1 MKKLTFIFLGCIFAI
16 FLNVN
21 SFAQTTM
28 SQEGQYIFNSLGFY
42 IGGVLVAFMAAGF
55 CMLESGLV
63 TTKSVSTI
71 AAKNI
76 GKFAIC
82 SLIFFLVGYNLAYG
96 VPEGGFMGS
105 FSIWTDTTDAETGY
119 SGYSDWF
126 FQTMF
131 VCATASIVSGAV
143 AERIKIW
150 PFFIFAAIMAG
161 VIYPISMGW
170 QWGGGWL
177 ATSGFSDFAGS
188 TLVHACGGAAAL
200 AGVIVLGAR
209 EGRFGSRGE
218 KKSMQPFAASSIP
231 LVTLGTF
238 LLWFG
243 WFGFNGFSQLA
254 MGTFDDVNAISKI
267 AVNTHLAGAAGTVT
281 GAALT
286 RLIGGKT
293 DIVMM
298 LNGALAGLV
307 AITAE
312 PLTPGPITAMIIG
325 SIGAVIMY
333 YGTKLLENL
342 GLDDVVG
349 AIPVHMFAGIFGTLV
364 VPLTNSDT
372 SFGTQFVGVISVCV
386 FSFVLSWITFS
397 TLKSTIGL
405 RISKAAEKQ
414 GTDKAEVAEVY
425 GRVQDRHRESAILD
439 GRTYKKQNQFTF
451 LLHYGF

>member
-1 MKKLTFIFLGCIFAI
+1 MRKNFLILLSIFFTLVLTGTSSAE
-16 FLNVN
+16 
-21 SFAQTTM
+21 TTM

-82 SLIFFLVGYNLAYG
+82 SLIFFFCGYNLAYG
-96 VPEGGFMGS
+96 IPEGGFIGS
-105 FSIWTDTTDAETGY
+105 FSMWSDTSELATGY
-119 SGYSDWF
+119 SDYSDWF

-161 VIYPISMGW
+161 IIYPISMGW

-209 EGRFGSRGE
+209 EGRFGKKGE
-218 KKSMQPFAASSIP
+218 TKSLVPFAASSIP

-281 GAALT
+281 AAVVT
-286 RLIGGKT
+286 RLLGGKT

-312 PLTPGPITAMIIG
+312 PLTPDPITAMIIG

-333 YGTKLLENL
+333 YGTKMLESYRI
-342 GLDDVVG
+342 DDVVG

-364 VPLTNSDT
+364 VPLTNGDT
-372 SFGTQFVGVISVCV
+372 SFGVQLLGVLSVCL
-386 FSFVLSWITFS
+386 FSFLLSWITFG
-397 TLKSTIGL
+397 TLKATIGL
-405 RISKAAEKQ
+405 RISKAAEKL
-414 GTDKAEVAEVY
+414 GTDKAEVGVTAY
-425 GRVQDRHRESAILD
+425 SIRD
-439 GRTYKKQNQFTF
+439 
-451 LLHYGF
+451 

>member
-1 MKKLTFIFLGCIFAI
+1 MKKYLLNLLVGIITFFSLTELVFAE
-16 FLNVN
+16 
-21 SFAQTTM
+21 TTM
-28 SQEGQYIFNSLGFY
+28 SEEGQYIFNSLAFY

-76 GKFAIC
+76 GKFAIA
-82 SLIFFLVGYNLAYG
+82 SIIFFLFGYNLAYG
-96 VPEGGFMGS
+96 IPEGGYIGS
-105 FSIWTDTTDAETGY
+105 FTMWSDGSEVGTGY
-119 SGYSDWF
+119 SDSSDWF

-131 VCATASIVSGAV
+131 VCATVSIVSGAV

-150 PFFIFAAIMAG
+150 PFFLFAVIMAG
-161 VIYPISMGW
+161 FIYPISMGW

-177 ATSGFSDFAGS
+177 SVAGFSDFAGS
-188 TLVHACGGAAAL
+188 TLVHACGGAGAL

-209 EGRFGSRGE
+209 EGRFTSRGG
-218 KKSMQPFAASSIP
+218 KRIMVPFAASSIP

-254 MGTFDDVNAISKI
+254 MGTFDDVNAITKI
-267 AVNTHLAGAAGTVT
+267 AVNTHLAGAAGTVA
-281 GAALT
+281 GAAIT
-286 RLIGGKT
+286 RLLGGKT
-293 DIVMM
+293 DIIMM

-312 PLTPGPITAMIIG
+312 PLTPTPVLAMLIG
-325 SIGAVIMY
+325 AVGAVIMY
-333 YGTKLLENL
+333 FGTKILENF

-364 VPLTNSDT
+364 VPLSNSET
-372 SFGTQFVGVISVCV
+372 SFGTQFIGVISVV
-386 FSFVLSWITFS
+386 AFSFVLSYIAFS
-397 TLKSTIGL
+397 LLKSTIGL
-405 RISKAAEKQ
+405 RISAAAEQ
-414 GTDKAEVAEVY
+414 LGTDKAEVGVVAY
-425 GRVQDRHRESAILD
+425 SIRD
-439 GRTYKKQNQFTF
+439 
-451 LLHYGF
+451 

>member
-1 MKKLTFIFLGCIFAI
+1 MKNFLFILLGSFFTFGLIGSSSAE
-16 FLNVN
+16 
-21 SFAQTTM
+21 TTM

-42 IGGVLVAFMAAGF
+42 LGGVLVAFMAAGF

-82 SLIFFLVGYNLAYG
+82 SIVFFLVGYNLAYG
-96 VPEGGFMGS
+96 VPEGGYVGS
-105 FSIWTDTTDAETGY
+105 FSIWTDSSDTGTGY

-131 VCATASIVSGAV
+131 VCATA
-143 AERIKIW
+143 
-150 PFFIFAAIMAG
+150 IMAG
-161 VIYPISMGW
+161 IIYPISMGW

-177 ATSGFSDFAGS
+177 ASSGFSDFAGS
-188 TLVHACGGAAAL
+188 TLVHGCGGAAAL
-200 AGVIVLGAR
+200 AGIIVLGAR
-209 EGRFGSRGE
+209 EGRFGKKGE

-267 AVNTHLAGAAGTVT
+267 AVNTHLAGAAGTFT
-281 GAALT
+281 GAVIT

-312 PLTPGPITAMIIG
+312 PLTPGPITAMFIG
-325 SIGAVIMY
+325 SIGAIIMY
-333 YGTKLLENL
+333 FGTKMLESY

-364 VPLTNSDT
+364 VPLTNSET
-372 SFGTQFVGVISVCV
+372 SFGTQFFGTASVCV

-397 TLKSTIGL
+397 VLKSTIGL
-405 RISKAAEKQ
+405 RISKAAEKL
-414 GTDKAEVAEVY
+414 GTDKAEVGVTAY
-425 GRVQDRHRESAILD
+425 SIRD
-439 GRTYKKQNQFTF
+439 
-451 LLHYGF
+451 

>member
-1 MKKLTFIFLGCIFAI
+1 MNKSFLILLSLFLTLVLAGTSYAE
-16 FLNVN
+16 
-21 SFAQTTM
+21 TTM
-28 SQEGQYIFNSLGFY
+28 SKEGQYIFNSLGFY

-96 VPEGGFMGS
+96 VPEGGYVGS
-105 FSIWTDTTDAETGY
+105 FTIWTDTTNTETGY

-150 PFFIFAAIMAG
+150 PFFLFAAIMAG

-177 ATSGFSDFAGS
+177 SAAGFSDFAGS

-200 AGVIVLGAR
+200 AGVIVLGPR
-209 EGRFGSRGE
+209 SGRFTSQGGKRV
-218 KKSMQPFAASSIP
+218 MVPFAASSIP

-286 RLIGGKT
+286 RLLGGKT

-312 PLTPGPITAMIIG
+312 PLTPGPITAMLIG

-333 YGTKLLENL
+333 YGTKMLESF

-364 VPLTNSDT
+364 VPFTNGDT
-372 SFGTQFVGVISVCV
+372 NFGTQFIGMLSVV
-386 FSFVLSWITFS
+386 AFSFVLSYLAFIAIKATV
-397 TLKSTIGL
+397 GL
-405 RISKAAEKQ
+405 RISKEAEKL
-414 GTDKAEVAEVY
+414 GTDKAEVGVTAY
-425 GRVQDRHRESAILD
+425 SIRD
-439 GRTYKKQNQFTF
+439 
-451 LLHYGF
+451 

>member
-1 MKKLTFIFLGCIFAI
+1 MKKNLILILILLSIFTTS
-16 FLNVN
+16 
-21 SFAQTTM
+21 SFAETTM
-28 SQEGQYIFNSLGFY
+28 SEEGQYIFNSLAFY

-82 SLIFFLVGYNLAYG
+82 SIVFFLVGYNLAYG
-96 VPEGGFMGS
+96 IPEGGYIGS
-105 FSIWTDTTDAETGY
+105 FSMWSDGNEMGTGY
-119 SGYSDWF
+119 SGHSDWF

-150 PFFIFAAIMAG
+150 PFFIFAAFMAG
-161 VIYPISMGW
+161 LIYPISMGW

-177 ATSGFSDFAGS
+177 STAGFSDFAGS

-200 AGVIVLGAR
+200 AGIIVLGAR
-209 EGRFGSRGE
+209 EGRFGPKGQKR
-218 KKSMQPFAASSIP
+218 SMEPFAASSIP

-286 RLIGGKT
+286 RLLNGKT

-312 PLTPGPITAMIIG
+312 PLTPGPILSMCIG
-325 SIGAVIMY
+325 AIGAVIMY
-333 YGTKLLENL
+333 FGTKFLESL
-342 GLDDVVG
+342 ALDDVVG

-364 VPLTNSDT
+364 VPISNSDT
-372 SFGTQFVGVISVCV
+372 NFGTQFVGVVSVCV
-386 FSFVLSWITFS
+386 FSFILSYAIFR
-397 TLKSTIGL
+397 TLKETIGL
-405 RISKAAEKQ
+405 RISKSAERL
-414 GTDKAEVAEVY
+414 GTDKAEVGV
-425 GRVQDRHRESAILD
+425 SAYSIRD
-439 GRTYKKQNQFTF
+439 
-451 LLHYGF
+451 

>member
-1 MKKLTFIFLGCIFAI
+1 MRSFKTLGLSYVIFLILINHSSAE
-16 FLNVN
+16 
-21 SFAQTTM
+21 TTM
-28 SQEGQYIFNSLGFY
+28 SAEGQYIFNSLGFY

-82 SLIFFLVGYNLAYG
+82 SLVFFFCGYNLAYG
-96 VPEGGFMGS
+96 IPEGGFIGS
-105 FSIWTDTTDAETGY
+105 FSMWSDASELSTGY
-119 SGYSDWF
+119 SDYSDWF

-150 PFFIFAAIMAG
+150 PFFIFSAIMAG
-161 VIYPISMGW
+161 IIYPISMGW

-209 EGRFGSRGE
+209 EGRFSKKGE
-218 KKSMQPFAASSIP
+218 TKSLVPFAASSIP

-267 AVNTHLAGAAGTVT
+267 AVNTHLAGAAGTAT
-281 GAALT
+281 AALIS
-286 RLIGGKT
+286 RLLGGKT
-293 DIVMM
+293 DIIMM

-312 PLTPGPITAMIIG
+312 PLAPTPLLAILIG
-325 SIGAVIMY
+325 SIGSLIMY
-333 YGTKLLENL
+333 FGTKFLESKKI
-342 GLDDVVG
+342 DDVVG
-349 AIPVHMFAGIFGTLV
+349 AIPVHMFAGIFGTLI
-364 VPLTNSDT
+364 VPLSNPDTN
-372 SFGTQFVGVISVCV
+372 FGTQLTGVISVCL
-386 FSFVLSWITFS
+386 FSFVLSYITFRG
-397 TLKSTIGL
+397 LKETIGL
-405 RISKAAEKQ
+405 RISAQAEKL
-414 GTDKAEVAEVY
+414 GTDVAEVGVKAY
-425 GRVQDRHRESAILD
+425 AIRD
-439 GRTYKKQNQFTF
+439 
-451 LLHYGF
+451 

>member
-1 MKKLTFIFLGCIFAI
+1 
-16 FLNVN
+16 
-21 SFAQTTM
+21 
-28 SQEGQYIFNSLGFY
+28 
-42 IGGVLVAFMAAGF
+42 MAAGF

-76 GKFAIC
+76 GKFAIA
-82 SLIFFLVGYNLAYG
+82 SIIFFLFGYNLAYG
-96 VPEGGFMGS
+96 ISEGGYIGS
-105 FSIWTDTTDAETGY
+105 FSMWSDGSEVGTGY
-119 SGYSDWF
+119 SDSSDWF

-131 VCATASIVSGAV
+131 VCATVSIVSGAV

-150 PFFIFAAIMAG
+150 PFFLFAVIMAG
-161 VIYPISMGW
+161 FIYPISMGW

-177 ATSGFSDFAGS
+177 STAGFSDFAGS

-209 EGRFGSRGE
+209 EGRFTSRGG
-218 KKSMQPFAASSIP
+218 KRVMVPFAASSIP

-254 MGTFDDVNAISKI
+254 MGTFDDVNAITKI
-267 AVNTHLAGAAGTVT
+267 AVNTHLAGAAGTVA
-281 GAALT
+281 GAAIT

-293 DIVMM
+293 DIIMM

-312 PLTPGPITAMIIG
+312 PLTPSPVLAMVIG
-325 SIGAVIMY
+325 AIGAVIMY
-333 YGTKLLENL
+333 FGTKMLENF

-364 VPLTNSDT
+364 VPLSNGDT
-372 SFGTQFVGVISVCV
+372 SFGTQCIGVISVCV
-386 FSFVLSWITFS
+386 FSFVLSYFAFS
-397 TLKSTIGL
+397 TMKSTIGL
-405 RISKAAEKQ
+405 RISKAAEKL
-414 GTDKAEVAEVY
+414 GTDKAEVGVTAY
-425 GRVQDRHRESAILD
+425 SIRD
-439 GRTYKKQNQFTF
+439 
-451 LLHYGF
+451 

>member
-1 MKKLTFIFLGCIFAI
+1 MRKNFLILLSIFFTLVLTGTSSAE
-16 FLNVN
+16 
-21 SFAQTTM
+21 TTM

-42 IGGVLVAFMAAGF
+42 LGGVLVAFMAAGF

-82 SLIFFLVGYNLAYG
+82 SIIFFLVGYNLAYG
-96 VPEGGFMGS
+96 VPEGGYVGS
-105 FSIWTDTTDAETGY
+105 FTIWSDSTNAETGY

-150 PFFIFAAIMAG
+150 PFFIFAAVMAG
-161 VIYPISMGW
+161 IIYPISMGW

-177 ATSGFSDFAGS
+177 SAAGFSDFAGS

-200 AGVIVLGAR
+200 AGVIVLGPR
-209 EGRFGSRGE
+209 SGRFSSLGGKRV
-218 KKSMQPFAASSIP
+218 MVPFAASSIP

-281 GAALT
+281 GAAIT
-286 RLIGGKT
+286 RLLGGKT

-333 YGTKLLENL
+333 FGTKMLE
-342 GLDDVVG
+342 GFGIDDVVG

-364 VPLTNSDT
+364 VPFTNSDT
-372 SFGTQFVGVISVCV
+372 SLGTQFVGTLSVV
-386 FSFVLSWITFS
+386 LFSFVLSYLVFMAM
-397 TLKSTIGL
+397 KVTIGL
-405 RISKAAEKQ
+405 RISKAAEKL
-414 GTDKAEVAEVY
+414 GTDKAEVGVIAY
-425 GRVQDRHRESAILD
+425 SIRD
-439 GRTYKKQNQFTF
+439 
-451 LLHYGF
+451 

>member
-1 MKKLTFIFLGCIFAI
+1 MKKKSLILLSVLLTLVLSGT
-16 FLNVN
+16 
-21 SFAQTTM
+21 SFAETTM

-42 IGGVLVAFMAAGF
+42 LGGVLVAFMAAGF

-96 VPEGGFMGS
+96 VPEGGYIGS
-105 FSIWTDTTDAETGY
+105 FTIWTDTTNTETGY

-150 PFFIFAAIMAG
+150 PFFLFAAIMAG

-177 ATSGFSDFAGS
+177 SSAGFSDFAGS
-188 TLVHACGGAAAL
+188 TIVHACGGAAAL
-200 AGVIVLGAR
+200 AGVIVLGPR
-209 EGRFGSRGE
+209 SGRFSSLGGKRV
-218 KKSMQPFAASSIP
+218 MVPFAASSIP

-267 AVNTHLAGAAGTVT
+267 AVNTHLAGAAGTFT
-281 GAALT
+281 GAAIT

-325 SIGAVIMY
+325 SLGAVIMY
-333 YGTKLLENL
+333 YGTKMLEGF

-364 VPLTNSDT
+364 VPFTNSDT
-372 SFGTQFVGVISVCV
+372 TFVTQFIGMFSVV
-386 FSFVLSWITFS
+386 AFSFVLSYLAFIAM
-397 TLKSTIGL
+397 KSTVGL
-405 RISKAAEKQ
+405 RISKEAEKL
-414 GTDKAEVAEVY
+414 GTDKAEVGVTAY
-425 GRVQDRHRESAILD
+425 SIRD
-439 GRTYKKQNQFTF
+439 
-451 LLHYGF
+451 

>member
-1 MKKLTFIFLGCIFAI
+1 
-16 FLNVN
+16 
-21 SFAQTTM
+21 
-28 SQEGQYIFNSLGFY
+28 
-42 IGGVLVAFMAAGF
+42 MAAGF

-76 GKFAIC
+76 GKFAIA
-82 SLIFFLVGYNLAYG
+82 SIVFFLVGYNLAYG
-96 VPEGGFMGS
+96 IPEGGYIGS
-105 FSIWTDTTDAETGY
+105 FSIWSDTSNTETGY

-150 PFFIFAAIMAG
+150 PFFIFTIVMAG
-161 VIYPISMGW
+161 FIYPVSMGW

-177 ATSGFSDFAGS
+177 SAAGFSDFAGS
-188 TLVHACGGAAAL
+188 TLVHACGGSAAL

-209 EGRFGSRGE
+209 EGRFGKKGE
-218 KKSMQPFAASSIP
+218 KKSMVPFAASSIP

-254 MGTFDDVNAISKI
+254 MGTFDDVNAIAKI
-267 AVNTHLAGAAGTVT
+267 AVNTHLAGAAGVVT

-293 DIVMM
+293 DIIMM

-312 PLTPGPITAMIIG
+312 PLTPTPITAMLIG

-333 YGTKLLENL
+333 YGTKLLEHL
-342 GLDDVVG
+342 RLDDVVG
-349 AIPVHMFAGIFGTLV
+349 AIPVHLFAGIFGTLV
-364 VPLTNSDT
+364 VPFTNIDT
-372 SFGTQFVGVISVCV
+372 SFETQLLGVIAVCT
-386 FSFVLSWITFS
+386 FSFVFS
-397 TLKSTIGL
+397 YAVFRLMKETTGL
-405 RISKAAEKQ
+405 RISKAAEKL
-414 GTDKAEVAEVY
+414 GTDKAEIGVAAY
-425 GRVQDRHRESAILD
+425 SIRD
-439 GRTYKKQNQFTF
+439 
-451 LLHYGF
+451 